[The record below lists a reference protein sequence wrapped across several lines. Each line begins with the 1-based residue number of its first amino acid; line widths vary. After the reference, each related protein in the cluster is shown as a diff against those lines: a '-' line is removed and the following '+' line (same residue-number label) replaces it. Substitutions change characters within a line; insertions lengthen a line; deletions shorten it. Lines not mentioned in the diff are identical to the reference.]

1 MALTDFMGMAA
12 ATLTTVSFVPQ
23 AWKSLYSGDTRGISL
38 WMYGVFVLGLVCWLV
53 YGILLRS
60 VPIILA
66 NSFTLVFAGSILALK
81 ARNVIRGHE
90 KP

>member
-1 MALTDFMGMAA
+1 MTLTDITGLAA

-23 AWKSLYSGDTRGISL
+23 AWKSLHAGDTRGISL
-38 WMYGVFVLGLVCWLV
+38 WMYGLFVLGLVCWLT
-53 YGILLRS
+53 YGLLLRS